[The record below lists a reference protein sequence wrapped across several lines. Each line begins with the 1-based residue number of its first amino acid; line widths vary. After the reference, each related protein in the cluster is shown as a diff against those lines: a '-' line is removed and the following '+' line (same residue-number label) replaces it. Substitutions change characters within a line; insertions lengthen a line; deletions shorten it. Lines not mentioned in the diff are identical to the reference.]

1 MVSTFAAVV
10 LAALGL
16 TGTPSAGHAAPSSPA
31 FFAAGH
37 GWGHG
42 VGLAQYGAYGYAL
55 HGWTY
60 DQIVAHYYPGTS
72 LGQAPLKRVRVLLT
86 GGTKRVVISSTSPF
100 TVRDASGKVRK
111 LSAGRQ
117 ALGPGLKLKL
127 AAAPKLKALRGP
139 LVFSPGADPL
149 SLGRRS
155 YRGTLRVSVSGSL
168 RVVNTVGLE
177 PYLWGVVPS
186 EMPDRWPAE
195 ALQAQAVVARSYALS
210 HLQKG
215 GDFDLYADTR
225 SQVYG
230 GIAAEADTA
239 SDAVTKTAGQVV
251 LYQGQPAD
259 TFFSS
264 SSGGRTA
271 NVQDVWPTSPPLP
284 YLVSVPDPYDTLSP
298 YHDWG
303 PLRFTPGVL
312 GRRLGARGRLIDV
325 KADRAASGR
334 VRTLTVIGTKG
345 VRTITGSAARAALGM
360 RSTWFTIGMLNLT
373 PPAAPVVFGA
383 SARLAGRR
391 TGRGKGDARV
401 ATLRWAVEAAH
412 ASDLEEGRGRGDALA
427 QGLHRLPA
435 LDRPDPQR
443 RRAAL
448 RGAVRADHARG
459 GPPLAQRARAAAPAE
474 RRGTAATTRREL
486 VDDRGAND
494 GRGRRH
500 LLRGCGAHSGGV
512 SCACGRREGL
522 CDRALQGADGGGP
535 REACVGGCLSAG
547 RPRGTGRR
555 IRRLQPER
563 PSGAAP
569 VVHREGPGLQLV
581 RLVQRPAPAADRA
594 CGRDRF
600 GCRPEPSG
608 AERPDRRGAHV
619 RRREA

>member
-16 TGTPSAGHAAPSSPA
+16 TGTPSAGHATPSSPA

-86 GGTKRVVISSTSPF
+86 GGTKRVMISSTSPF

-111 LSAGRQ
+111 LAAGRQ
-117 ALGPGLKLKL
+117 VLGPGLKLKL
-127 AAAPKLKALRGP
+127 AAAPKLKALHGP

-149 SLGRRS
+149 SLGRRA

-210 HLQKG
+210 HLHKG

-239 SDAVTKTAGQVV
+239 SEAVTKTAGQVV
-251 LYQGQPAD
+251 LYQGRPAD

-303 PLRFTPGVL
+303 PLRFTPGAL

-345 VRTITGSAARAALGM
+345 ERTITGSAARAALGM

-383 SARLAGRR
+383 SARLAGLA
-391 TGRGKGDARV
+391 RGVGKVTLESRPYGGQWKPLTPLISRKGVVA
-401 ATLRWAVEAAH
+401 ATLSPKVSTDYRLSTGQIRSGVARLSVAPFVRITPSADRLSLSGLARPLLPNAAVQ
-412 ASDLEEGRGRGDALA
+412 L
-427 QGLHRLPA
+427 QRL
-435 LDRPDPQR
+435 D
-443 RRAAL
+443 
-448 RGAVRADHARG
+448 GSSWTTVAR
-459 GPPLAQRARAAAPAE
+459 
-474 RRGTAATTRREL
+474 TT
-486 VDDRGAND
+486 V
-494 GRGRRH
+494 
-500 LLRGCGAHSGGV
+500 
-512 SCACGRREGL
+512 
-522 CDRALQGADGGGP
+522 GADGTFSGDVELTPGAY
-535 REACVGGCLSAG
+535 RARVVAGKGFAIGLSKVL
-547 RPRGTGRR
+547 TVV
-555 IRRLQPER
+555 
-563 PSGAAP
+563 AA
-569 VVHREGPGLQLV
+569 
-581 RLVQRPAPAADRA
+581 
-594 CGRDRF
+594 
-600 GCRPEPSG
+600 
-608 AERPDRRGAHV
+608 
-619 RRREA
+619 